1 MFSIQLVVIAISD
14 RATVLASPLH
24 HFEDKYPHLSFQF
37 QTVGREHTVAYIY
50 QSSFLCVSKLV
61 NKEKITMKN
70 NSEKSAVNAAQF
82 AAYPTL
88 SQINV
93 EKNKQEYLE
102 MFWTDQQRE
111 MENVNDFKSNL
122 LLPPNRIKKIMKT
135 EKDVRMIAA
144 ESPVL
149 LAKACELFIQELTLC
164 SWLNAQENHRRIL
177 KKDDVT
183 DVIMQTDNLGF
194 LVYDAT
200 HDGSTPSVVP
210 FNVDGGSNGQ
220 NGNNLDH

>member
-1 MFSIQLVVIAISD
+1 M
-14 RATVLASPLH
+14 
-24 HFEDKYPHLSFQF
+24 E
-37 QTVGREHTVAYIY
+37 
-50 QSSFLCVSKLV
+50 
-61 NKEKITMKN
+61 N

-82 AAYPTL
+82 SAYPTV
-88 SQINV
+88 SQLNV
-93 EKNKQEYLE
+93 EKSKQEYLE
-102 MFWTDQQRE
+102 MFWTDQRRE
-111 MENVNDFKSNL
+111 MENVIDFKSNL

-135 EKDVRMIAA
+135 DKDVRMIAA

-149 LAKACELFIQELTLC
+149 LAKACELFIQELTLR

-183 DVIMQTDNLGF
+183 DVIMQTDNLDF
-194 LVYDAT
+194 LVDDAT

-210 FNVDGGSNGQ
+210 FNVAGGSNGQ